1 MSACGGRPAVDDP
14 GLHQAILDGRTGAE
28 VTFEGRVEAEP
39 QRAGTHEHL
48 AVTTGAGD
56 RLEIDHN
63 VDLAPWVPAH
73 GGDTV
78 TVHGQL
84 YIDAPGRDGVH
95 CTHARTSRGCPQP
108 GWVELHGSYYE

>member
-1 MSACGGRPAVDDP
+1 M
-14 GLHQAILDGRTGAE
+14 Q
-28 VTFEGRVEAEP
+28 AEP
-39 QRAGTHEHL
+39 QRVGTHEHL
-48 AVTTGAGD
+48 TVATPAGD

-84 YIDAPGRDGVH
+84 YIDGPGRDGVH
-95 CTHARTSRGCPQP
+95 CTHARTSRGCPDP
-108 GWVELHGSYYE
+108 GWIELHGSYYE